1 MAKQTLQTA
10 AASFDRRI
18 AFRVRAFEIGMRDDA
33 GPAMAGTGDKRHIQG
48 IVFDQPVEMDIK
60 KIQTWR
66 RAPMPEQTRLDVF
79 ELQRGFEQWDCL

>member
-1 MAKQTLQTA
+1 
-10 AASFDRRI
+10 
-18 AFRVRAFEIGMRDDA
+18 
-33 GPAMAGTGDKRHIQG
+33 
-48 IVFDQPVEMDIK
+48 MDIK